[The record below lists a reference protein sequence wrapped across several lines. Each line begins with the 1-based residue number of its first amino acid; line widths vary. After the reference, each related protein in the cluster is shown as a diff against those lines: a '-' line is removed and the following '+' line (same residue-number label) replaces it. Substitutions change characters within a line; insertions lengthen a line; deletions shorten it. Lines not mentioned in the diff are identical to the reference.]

1 MEEDINASEEAS
13 EEEEG
18 RQMKSNS
25 KALSAPYTIWM
36 TVFIVLPM
44 LLVGYFAL
52 TDRGWKFYFGEPAE
66 RGGSI
71 PMCFCV
77 LFGWGPWLR

>member
-1 MEEDINASEEAS
+1 
-13 EEEEG
+13 
-18 RQMKSNS
+18 MKSNS

-52 TDRGWKFYFGEPAE
+52 TDRAGNFTLENLLSV
-66 RGGSI
+66 R
-71 PMCFCV
+71 V
-77 LFGWGPWLR
+77 